1 MKIKHNE
8 KKSITTTETYE
19 VNVTQDIEK
28 TNTET
33 KIKYDETLQKY
44 VEETKDMKN

>member
-1 MKIKHNE
+1 MA
-8 KKSITTTETYE
+8 
-19 VNVTQDIEK
+19 QDIEK

-44 VEETKDMKN
+44 VEETITTTTTEKENFRCNSC